1 MSDPS
6 IVFLEALGLTQE
18 ALVRMASALQAWIKR
33 LAEQFVQAAKKI
45 LQNPPPAL
53 LKFVTDLQRIESL
66 PPVPGYEAT
75 LIANGHDP
83 LGARILGLNL
93 SRLGNLRLQEV
104 RAERK
109 LASAIFGVVKAEDAV
124 PLVISRR
131 ARSILAALD
140 DEMAMPALCH
150 AWTKAGILG
159 TPYSIGEL
167 AERAVRRDPAAC
179 SRLREICAALKPVI
193 SDPRGRIP
201 SEASVTHELQL
212 HLLRQAYT
220 YDPIDGVYDDPA
232 TRATEIAMRT
242 QKFDPRPAYRRVRK
256 RKNKPN

>member
-1 MSDPS
+1 
-6 IVFLEALGLTQE
+6 
-18 ALVRMASALQAWIKR
+18 MASALQAWTKQ
-33 LAEQFVQAAKKI
+33 LAEQLLQAARNF
-45 LQNPPPAL
+45 LQNPPSAIL
-53 LKFVTDLQRIESL
+53 QIAADLQRIESL

-75 LIANGHDP
+75 LIADGHDP

-93 SRLGNLRLQEV
+93 LRLGKQRLQEI

-109 LASAIFGVVKAEDAV
+109 LASAIFGVVKAEGWT
-124 PLVISRR
+124 PLVMSRR
-131 ARSILAALD
+131 ARSITAALD
-140 DEMAMPALCH
+140 DEMAMPALCDAWAQAGLSRTAH
-150 AWTKAGILG
+150 AIRD
-159 TPYSIGEL
+159 L
-167 AERAVRRDPAAC
+167 AERATRRDAAAC
-179 SRLREICAALKPVI
+179 IQLGAICAALKPFI

-232 TRATEIAMRT
+232 TRATEIAMRA

-256 RKNKPN
+256 RKSKTN